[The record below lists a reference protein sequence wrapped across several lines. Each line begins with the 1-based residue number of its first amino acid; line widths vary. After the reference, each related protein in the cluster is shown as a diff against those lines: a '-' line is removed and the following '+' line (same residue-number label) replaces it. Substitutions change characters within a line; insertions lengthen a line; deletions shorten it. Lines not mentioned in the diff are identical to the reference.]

1 MRTAVVLLNRDLR
14 VHDHPALA
22 AACAEAERV
31 LPLFV
36 FDDALLAGLPRAQN
50 RVAFLLDSLRCLR
63 AELRQ
68 RGGDLV
74 IRRGDPVGETV
85 RIAREVAAEAVLCSE
100 DVSGYAQRRA
110 AALTSDLKRCRVDL
124 RLYPGITV
132 VPPGE
137 LRPAGGSH
145 YRVFTP
151 YWRAWQ
157 AATWRPLAAAPPRLR
172 LPEGV
177 DAGECPALTALLPH
191 APATSA
197 GLQPGGERDGRAR
210 MRAWTAGPVAAY
222 EDRHDDLA
230 ADATAKLSAYL
241 HFGCLS
247 PLEFA
252 LAAGD
257 GPDPQAPGAQALGAA
272 ALRRQL
278 AWRDFHHQV
287 TAAFPHITTEDY
299 RPRGIGWHEDKDAFA
314 AWCEGHTGIPIVD
327 AGLRQLRHEGW
338 MHNRA
343 RLIAAGLLTKK
354 LRIDWRLGARHFMD
368 WLADGDIA
376 NNYGNWQ
383 WVAGTGNDTRPNR
396 GFNPLRQARRFDP
409 QGRYVRRWVPELAA
423 LAGPLV
429 HEPWRLPAATRR
441 DIGYP
446 DPTRRRTT
454 ACRRRG
460 R

>member
-31 LPLFV
+31 VPLFV
-36 FDDALLAGLPRAQN
+36 FDDALLAGLHRAQN
-50 RVAFLLDSLRCLR
+50 RVAFLLGSLRCLR

-68 RGGDLV
+68 LGGDVV

-85 RIAREVAAEAVLCSE
+85 RIARDVAAYAVLCSE
-100 DVSGYAQRRA
+100 DVSGYARRRA
-110 AALTSDLKRCRVDL
+110 AALASELTRCRVDL
-124 RLYPGITV
+124 RMHPGITV

-157 AATWRPLAAAPPRLR
+157 AATWRQLTAAPPRLR
-172 LPEGV
+172 LPETV
-177 DAGECPALTALLPH
+177 AAGELPPLAALLPR
-191 APATSA
+191 APGISA
-197 GLQPGGERDGRAR
+197 GLQAGGEQAGRAR

-222 EDRHDDLA
+222 DDCHDDLA
-230 ADATAKLSAYL
+230 ANATAKLSAYL

-257 GPDPQAPGAQALGAA
+257 GPGAE

-287 TAAFPHITTEDY
+287 TAAFPRITTEDY
-299 RPRGIGWHEDKDAFA
+299 RPRGTGWREDKDAFA
-314 AWCEGHTGIPIVD
+314 AWCEGRTGIPIVD

-343 RLIAAGLLTKK
+343 RLITASLLTKK

-396 GFNPLRQARRFDP
+396 GFNPLRQAVRFDP
-409 QGRYVRRWVPELAA
+409 RGSYVRRWVPELAG
-423 LAGPLV
+423 LEGPLV
-429 HEPWRLPAATRR
+429 HEPWRLPATTRR
-441 DIGYP
+441 GLGYP
-446 DPTRRRTT
+446 DPV
-454 ACRRRG
+454 ADVS
-460 R
+460 